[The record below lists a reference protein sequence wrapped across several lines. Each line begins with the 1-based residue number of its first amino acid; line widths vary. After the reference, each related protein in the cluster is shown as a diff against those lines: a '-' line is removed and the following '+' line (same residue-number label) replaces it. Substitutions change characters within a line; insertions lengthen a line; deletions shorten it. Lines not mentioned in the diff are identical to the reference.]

1 MGKGSSVGLLL
12 LVVGIILLIA
22 YGVYLG
28 FDEILEAADTI
39 VGAIVGLIIL
49 GLIVL
54 IASIVMEQRRDTKK
68 TKDKIKKEDL
78 EP

>member
-22 YGVYLG
+22 YGLYLG
-28 FDEILEAADTI
+28 FDEILEAADAI

-49 GLIVL
+49 GLIVM

-68 TKDKIKKEDL
+68 MKDKIKKEDL